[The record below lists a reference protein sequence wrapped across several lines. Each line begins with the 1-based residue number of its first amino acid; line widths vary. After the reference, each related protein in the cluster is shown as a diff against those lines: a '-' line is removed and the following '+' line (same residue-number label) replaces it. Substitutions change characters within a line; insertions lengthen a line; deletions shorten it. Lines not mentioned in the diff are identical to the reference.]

1 MDKQKNND
9 GILLF
14 IFNDG
19 TLPSRH
25 NAIIGGGKMERNE
38 VKTTLRYP
46 QKLKEEFKRI
56 ADEEGLS
63 ENAALV
69 QGLVWWLKYR
79 EKMHHAL

>member
-1 MDKQKNND
+1 
-9 GILLF
+9 
-14 IFNDG
+14 
-19 TLPSRH
+19 
-25 NAIIGGGKMERNE
+25 MEKSE

-56 ADEEGLS
+56 AEEEGLS

-79 EKMHHAL
+79 EKMLHAL

>member
-1 MDKQKNND
+1 MAPKEIRVEK
-9 GILLF
+9 
-14 IFNDG
+14 
-19 TLPSRH
+19 S
-25 NAIIGGGKMERNE
+25 E

-69 QGLVWWLKYR
+69 QGLVWWLKYQR
-79 EKMHHAL
+79 ENATCAVKTAKPQWLQPLRLRYQQI